1 MKEGQPDRGKSFI
14 SELASKLGRKSGT
27 PKESSSK
34 PNPLELEENQDN
46 SNNDAFASLSQKL
59 MQSEKNEHEMKSK
72 MCELE
77 RRENELNERLTE
89 QKQCYND
96 LVNQLEDH
104 DLAVKKIASLEQENS
119 GLLDQVEH
127 LKEVERRFK
136 EVHQSEEFLH
146 GRVEELEQTESVG
159 KIFSS

>member
-1 MKEGQPDRGKSFI
+1 
-14 SELASKLGRKSGT
+14 
-27 PKESSSK
+27 
-34 PNPLELEENQDN
+34 
-46 SNNDAFASLSQKL
+46 

-136 EVHQSEEFLH
+136 EVRQS
-146 GRVEELEQTESVG
+146 
-159 KIFSS
+159 